1 MKTPHCDRSEQGA
14 ALVVALVLLLVIT
27 ILGLSS
33 MRGTSLQERMSANLR
48 DRGLAFQA
56 AEAALREAEAS
67 LGALAPSDFPPPLEA
82 ARLADDVC
90 DNNPCVDGLCSR
102 PDPKCPDRWLSD
114 AAWRNVSAELG
125 AGLGT
130 LVIPPQYFIEHIP
143 ADIPSWPGCDREV
156 PMSPNCIMPTN
167 FFRITARSAA
177 AGRSTV
183 ILQSTFGPPTN

>member
-1 MKTPHCDRSEQGA
+1 MRPVGAVGRQKGA

-67 LGALAPSDFPPPLEA
+67 LVDLAPSDFPPPLDP
-82 ARLADDVC
+82 ARYADDVC
-90 DNNPCVDGLCSR
+90 DDNPCVDGLCSR
-102 PDPKCPDRWLSD
+102 PDPKCADRWLSGN
-114 AAWRNVSAELG
+114 AWRNASAGLA
-125 AGLGT
+125 AGLGG
-130 LVIPPQYFIEHIP
+130 LAIAPQYFIEHIP

-183 ILQSTFGPPTN
+183 ILQTTFGPPTN

>member
-1 MKTPHCDRSEQGA
+1 MRPIGAVGRQTGA

-67 LGALAPSDFPPPLEA
+67 LADLEPSAFPSPLDP
-82 ARLADDVC
+82 ARYADDVC
-90 DNNPCVDGLCSR
+90 DDNPCVDGLCSR
-102 PDPKCPDRWLSD
+102 PDPKCTDRWLSD
-114 AAWRNVSAELG
+114 NAWRNASAGLA
-125 AGLGT
+125 AGLGG
-130 LVIPPQYFIEHIP
+130 LAIAPQYFIEHIP

-183 ILQSTFGPPTN
+183 ILQTTFGPPTN